1 MDRDLTDSA
10 KVLFDHLT
18 DLSFLPSVSPARGVV
33 TMSKRKL
40 AEELNSSVRSIS
52 RRRVELET
60 KRYLWTRI
68 FWRGGVELTNW
79 YIPGMAKPQMEIVDD
94 GDRYWCSSTSGRRR
108 WGSAVAG
115 HAGDV
120 SL

>member
-40 AEELNSSVRSIS
+40 AEELHSSVRSIS
-52 RRRVELET
+52 RRRVELEA

-68 FWRGGVELTNW
+68 FWRGGLELTNW
-79 YIPGMAKPQMEIVDD
+79 YIRGLARPQMEMWDD
-94 GDRYWCSSTSGRRR
+94 ADPS
-108 WGSAVAG
+108 WGS
-115 HAGDV
+115 
-120 SL
+120 S